1 MRRASAIVSCALLC
15 ACNGPSFDSPSRVL
29 GPRLLAVVA
38 EPPETAPG
46 VDVTLTP
53 FVALLEGATYEW
65 TIDLSPR
72 ALASAA
78 GQDLFE
84 TREPIV
90 LDGTIRGADTQ
101 RAIDELLALIG
112 DAAPGTP
119 EHVVRFVYEEVG
131 LIVIAQVVVLDADG
145 ARIAEGF
152 KRVNLTPRAG
162 PTSNPPP
169 PRFRVGE
176 RWVSARGVDPTR
188 CVPEGEPLEVAP
200 GELVV
205 LAPEPDEPW
214 LETYPALD
222 LEGRRVEGV
231 ENAYYSWFSTGG
243 DFQFNVTRAP
253 EQEVEWTAPTTPG
266 DYPMWLVVRDGHLG
280 TSRCATSVRVT
291 P

>member
-1 MRRASAIVSCALLC
+1 MRTSAIVVAALLG

-46 VDVTLTP
+46 VDVTFTP

-72 ALASAA
+72 ALAAAA

-84 TREPIV
+84 AREPIV
-90 LDGTIRGADTQ
+90 FDGTIRGAETQ
-101 RAIDELLALIG
+101 AAIGELLGLIG
-112 DAAPGTP
+112 DAASGTP

-131 LIVIAQVVVLDADG
+131 LIVSAHVVVRDADG
-145 ARIAEGF
+145 VLIVEGV

-162 PTSNPPP
+162 PTTNPPP
-169 PRFRVGE
+169 PRLRVGE
-176 RWVSARGVDPTR
+176 RWASARGADPTR
-188 CVPEGEPLEVAP
+188 CEPEGEPLEVAA

-222 LEGRRVEGV
+222 LDGRRVDGV
-231 ENAYYSWFSTGG
+231 ENAYYSWFSAAG
-243 DFQFNVTRAP
+243 DFEFNVTRAP
-253 EQEVEWTAPTTPG
+253 EQEVEWTAPATPG
-266 DYPMWLVVRDGHLG
+266 EYPMWLVVRDGHLG
-280 TSRCATSVRVT
+280 TSRCSTSVRVT